1 MTPFNLDKYNDQ
13 AVCTKTE
20 MDVEI
25 VRTDIKS
32 TYCIIGII
40 QCPDG
45 TQIVDCFDKFGISA
59 SLFDNNL
66 YFKPK
71 VYKGTLKVYLNNG
84 ILNYNL
90 IIDGVKNDEVLIVG
104 DPIEEFQIVFESA
117 SEIEAVRSMLM
128 MKDIDLESEHEI
140 EPITEEVPASES
152 KAKYPPI
159 ELKVDTSGSTKAVK
173 VNRVDERGHIEMIFE
188 SLSKAAKF
196 VEMNQVTFKKKVM
209 KHEKFSDGFY
219 YIMEPDMEDFLLD
232 LAEKTNGK
240 ESK

>member
-1 MTPFNLDKYNDQ
+1 MISFNLNKYENQ
-13 AVCTKTE
+13 AVCTSKGL
-20 MDVEI
+20 DVEI
-25 VRTDIKS
+25 IKTDVKS
-32 TYCIIGII
+32 VYCIIGII

-45 TQIVDCFDKFGISA
+45 SQIVDCFDKFGISA

-128 MKDIDLESEHEI
+128 MKDIGLESEHEI
-140 EPITEEVPASES
+140 EPIAEEVPASES
-152 KAKYPPI
+152 EVKYPPI
-159 ELKVDTSGSTKAVK
+159 ELKVDTSSSTKAVK

-196 VEMNQVTFKKKVM
+196 VEMNQVTFKKKVI

-219 YIMEPDMEDFLLD
+219 YIMEPDMEDFLSD
-232 LAEKTNGK
+232 LSSNEQT
-240 ESK
+240 SR